1 LRRGRLWLVL
11 PLVEASWGLIVAAT
25 REDGFT
31 ARSVDLGAGSVWVSS
46 TGPGQL
52 ALLDG
57 ASAGVTV
64 QLAVAAGGDDLIA
77 VQGNGAGFGVNRTT
91 GEVIRADAA
100 TWHTTSTRLLDASAA
115 GLAAVAGEN
124 ALYVTDVQRGLVA
137 RADPA
142 TLAPMGGQLSL
153 SAARGTGVPVVDRQG
168 TLWLIDTASG
178 DLIRMQDT
186 PQRTEASVAHGIRSR
201 LVLVQGEP
209 VVVDPASRTAVRID
223 PDSGTPTGDIGCLD
237 VDPSDMTVTVTG
249 TANDP
254 RVYLVSGRDGLLH
267 VSDLDSGECSQVLSI
282 AEPGS
287 DLGDPVEVAGRV
299 FVPDRSTG
307 RVIVVDPAA
316 RTSLTTQPV
325 VSAAAPFQLIGRDG
339 FAFYNDPTSN
349 QAGVVEVDGSVRTIP
364 KYNAD
369 EPGKGVYQPPD
380 SAPEPA
386 SAPPPMP
393 PSSSA
398 EATPIPGPVLPA
410 TETPTGTPPSAV
422 PPTVEAAADP
432 AEASPPASIP
442 PPAPIPSPTPT
453 PTVPGPISISPPAV
467 PPEPDTGSPSPS
479 PSSLSPT
486 PTPTATTSPTPA
498 PKRRVTVTVTGSGTV
513 DAPAQGLSCSAIC
526 EFDVDDGADLTVTA
540 GPGSGQQL
548 INWTGPCT
556 GADPTCTFVASQDV
570 ALGANFDT
578 SSVLLSV
585 QITAG
590 QGQVF
595 TNGSAFCSMGTCGRS
610 LPRAVPI
617 TLTATPAIG
626 YRFTGWTGGGCTGMD
641 PCVVP
646 MTGATQVQATFAQID
661 TLTVTTPTGGRITG
675 GGIECGTICSVTF
688 SEPTAVVLTV
698 APDEDKSFAGW
709 TGGCSG
715 TAPTCSITVTG
726 STAVAV
732 TFADFPMGPFVG
744 DWVQNDG
751 QGSER
756 AIIRSTTPF
765 AGTFEYFGD
774 CVPTDCDWGP
784 RSASISGN
792 SLTCVVTES
801 FVIRQVAITRTGDLL
816 TIRMDNHY
824 IDSSG
829 RADSTWIHT
838 YARTG

>member
-1 LRRGRLWLVL
+1 MRVPEGLRRGRLWLVL
-11 PLVEASWGLIVAAT
+11 PLVAVSCGLIVAAT

-31 ARSVDLGAGSVWVSS
+31 ARSVDLGAGAVWVSS

-64 QLAVAAGGDDLIA
+64 QLAVASGGDDLIA

-100 TWHTTSTRLLDASAA
+100 TWRTTSTRLLDASAA

-137 RADPA
+137 RADPT

-153 SAARGTGVPVVDRQG
+153 SAARGTGVPVVDRRG

-186 PQRTEASVAHGIRSR
+186 PQRTAAAVAHGTRSR

-209 VVVDPASRTAVRID
+209 VVVDPAGRTAVRID
-223 PDSGTPTGDIGCLD
+223 PDSGSATGDTGCLD
-237 VDPSDMTVTVTG
+237 VDPSDMTVNVTG
-249 TANDP
+249 SAAEP
-254 RVYLVSGRDGLLH
+254 AVYLVSGRDGLLH
-267 VSDLDSGECSQVLSI
+267 VSDLDNGECSQVLSI
-282 AEPGS
+282 ADPGS
-287 DLGDPVEVAGRV
+287 DLGEPVEVAGRV

-307 RVIVVDPAA
+307 QVIVVDPVA

-325 VSAAAPFQLIGRDG
+325 VSAEAPFQLIGRDG

-349 QAGVVEVDGSVRTIP
+349 QAGVVEVDGSIRTIP
-364 KYNAD
+364 KYNVD

-380 SAPEPA
+380 SASA
-386 SAPPPMP
+386 SAPAPSAPLSASPADVPPD
-393 PSSSA
+393 
-398 EATPIPGPVLPA
+398 PGPVLPA
-410 TETPTGTPPSAV
+410 TETSTVAPSALV
-422 PPTVEAAADP
+422 PSGEADTGST
-432 AEASPPASIP
+432 EASPPAQVL
-442 PPAPIPSPTPT
+442 PPAPIPSPSPTTTP
-453 PTVPGPISISPPAV
+453 PP
-467 PPEPDTGSPSPS
+467 SPSPS
-479 PSSLSPT
+479 PPPAVLPDSDVGSPT
-486 PTPTATTSPTPA
+486 PSPSPP
-498 PKRRVTVTVTGSGTV
+498 PKRRVTVTVTGTGTV
-513 DAPAQGLSCSAIC
+513 ADPAQGLNCSATCPI
-526 EFDVDDGADLTVTA
+526 DVDDGASLTVTA
-540 GPGSGQQL
+540 QPGTGQEL

-556 GADPTCTFVASQDV
+556 GAATSCTFVATQDV
-570 ALGANFDT
+570 ALGANFDP
-578 SSVLLSV
+578 SSFLLSV

-590 QGQVF
+590 QGEVF
-595 TNGSAFCSMGTCGRS
+595 IDGTAFCSMGTCGRN

-617 TLTATPAIG
+617 TLTATPASG
-626 YRFTGWTGGGCTGMD
+626 YRFTGWTGGGCTGTD

-646 MTGATQVQATFAQID
+646 MTGAAQVQAAFAQID
-661 TLTVTTPTGGRITG
+661 TLTVTPPSGGRITG
-675 GGIECGTICSVTF
+675 SGIDCGTVCSMTYPQ
-688 SEPTAVVLTV
+688 PTAVLLQV
-698 APDEDKSFAGW
+698 APNEDKSFAGW
-709 TGGCSG
+709 TGACSG

-726 STAVAV
+726 STPVAA
-732 TFADFPMGPFVG
+732 TFTDFPMGPFVG
-744 DWVQNDG
+744 DWRQNDG

-756 AIIRSTTPF
+756 AIIMSSTPS

-829 RADSTWIHT
+829 RPDSTWIHT